1 MHEQQSWPDD
11 LALASLRHAAAAFV
25 DLDSTPTLDDLPIAV
40 ECAVNLLCRAIEQ
53 CEDAGIDKWEI
64 LAQLGDA
71 RALHARSPF
80 IARAQNWPRGYPGDF
95 ETIEYLCAAENR
107 SLPQTLPHALEELAL
122 RSSIAGQHRNKVAFQ
137 AQAILAACRRT
148 NGRARILSIGCGGCR
163 DIRSIASTLLATDV
177 EFVLCDID
185 YEALDFALH
194 ALGPLAGRCTYLNAT
209 VPRVLRKLL
218 IERDEQDV
226 LARPIWPARV
236 SRRPAL
242 SCCGILRFGLGQTS
256 APATRRSLLRIKQ
269 QGPGARDQFNL
280 TRMFAY
286 AVML

>member
-11 LALASLRHAAAAFV
+11 LALASLRHAVAAFV

-53 CEDAGIDKWEI
+53 CEDAGIDNWEI

-71 RALHARSPF
+71 GRFTPDPLSS
-80 IARAQNWPRGYPGDF
+80 RGRRTGRGAIP
-95 ETIEYLCAAENR
+95 ETSRQSRTLCAAENR

-163 DIRSIASTLLATDV
+163 DIRSIARHTVGD
-177 EFVLCDID
+177 
-185 YEALDFALH
+185 
-194 ALGPLAGRCTYLNAT
+194 GRRI
-209 VPRVLRKLL
+209 RVVRYRLR
-218 IERDEQDV
+218 
-226 LARPIWPARV
+226 
-236 SRRPAL
+236 
-242 SCCGILRFGLGQTS
+242 
-256 APATRRSLLRIKQ
+256 
-269 QGPGARDQFNL
+269 GARL
-280 TRMFAY
+280 RASRTRSACRQMHVSQRHGSSRPEEA
-286 AVML
+286 AHRTR